1 MDGIIPYCG
10 PAPVP
15 ATLAGAWNLD
25 AVALAVTLAPL
36 AAVLIWRLPRVPAGW
51 ATLGLAL
58 AFVSPLC
65 ALTVALF
72 SARGLH
78 HLVLLLGVA
87 PALAAMLPR
96 LPGRGRGGAGF
107 ALTSVFLWLWHLPAV
122 YTLAWNSALFYWAM
136 QAGFILSATLFWAG
150 LQRAGARAGE
160 GVPLAAVAQMLG
172 LAGQMGLIGALL
184 TFAPRPLYEQHIGL
198 TPAFGLGP
206 LADQQL
212 AGLVMWVPGMLPL
225 AAMAGVMLWRGW
237 RRVALA

>member
-15 ATLAGAWNLD
+15 STLWGAWNLD
-25 AVALAVTLAPL
+25 AVALAVTFAPL
-36 AAVLIWRLPRVPAGW
+36 AALLLWRLKRVPAGL
-51 ATLGLAL
+51 ASFGLAL
-58 AFVSPLC
+58 AFISPLC

-96 LPGRGRGGAGF
+96 LPSQGWAGAGF

-122 YTLAWNSALFYWAM
+122 YTLAWNSAVFYWVM

-150 LQRAGARAGE
+150 ILRAEARAGDAI
-160 GVPLAAVAQMLG
+160 PLGAAAQMLG

-184 TFAPRPLYEQHIGL
+184 TFAPRPLYEQHLSL
-198 TPAFGLGP
+198 TPAFGLDP

-212 AGLVMWVPGMLPL
+212 AGLIMWVPGMLPL
-225 AAMAGVMLWRGW
+225 AVMAGLMLWRGW
-237 RRVALA
+237 RKVAIA